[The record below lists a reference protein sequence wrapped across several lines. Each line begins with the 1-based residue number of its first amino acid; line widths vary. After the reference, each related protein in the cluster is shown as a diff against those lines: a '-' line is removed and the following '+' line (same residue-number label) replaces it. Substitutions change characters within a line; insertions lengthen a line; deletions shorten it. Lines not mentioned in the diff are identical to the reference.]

1 MTPVHAKDNIVT
13 NGGGFYWFHGV
24 VEDIAD
30 PMELGRVRVRCIGY
44 HTDSRELLP
53 TSSLPW
59 ALCLLPSCSS
69 SMAGV
74 GQSATGLQPGSWVVG
89 FFRDGPSGQDPII
102 LGSIASRSDTRPDK
116 SKGFSDPAGVNPT
129 TIGPDIPPEARTGTS
144 TRGSKAYN
152 QGLSLTYIAPEYPH
166 NSVIKTR
173 TGHVIEYDDTP
184 GAERIS
190 LMHGPT
196 GAFFEITPAGDIN
209 ICGRHIN
216 IRGTTINLNE

>member
-1 MTPVHAKDNIVT
+1 MTSVHAKDNIVT

-24 VEDIAD
+24 IEDVMD
-30 PMELGRVRVRCIGY
+30 PMKLGRVRVRCIGY

-59 ALCLLPSCSS
+59 ALCLLPSYSS

-74 GQSATGLQPGSWVVG
+74 GISSTGLQPGSWVIG
-89 FFRDGPSGQDPII
+89 FFRDGPSAQDPII
-102 LGSIASRSDTRPDK
+102 LGSIASRSDVHPDK
-116 SKGFSDPAGVNPT
+116 SKGFSDPSGLNPVT
-129 TIGPDIPPEARTGTS
+129 PGPDIPPEAIVGTAA
-144 TRGSKAYN
+144 SKAYN
-152 QGLSLTYIAPEYPH
+152 QTLSLSYIAPVYPN

-173 TGHVIEYDDTP
+173 AGHVIEYDDTP

-190 LMHGPT
+190 MMHGPT

-209 ICGRHIN
+209 ICGRNIN